1 MSKCFLFFFFHQSLP
16 HFLWPFLSPLR
27 LWILSNFCNSDAR
40 TPMAYIKI
48 QKKKKILSVT
58 SVSIPF
64 IVIFFYLLLTGGS
77 SFNKTH
83 RIIGGTK
90 NKNKKKWV
98 LTFSQAYNS
107 LVLCKIQPFKNAKNC
122 LNIRVFTYGEIVK

>member
-1 MSKCFLFFFFHQSLP
+1 MSKCFLFFFHRSLP

-40 TPMAYIKI
+40 TPMTHIKI

-58 SVSIPF
+58 SISIPF

-83 RIIGGTK
+83 RITGGTK
-90 NKNKKKWV
+90 NKNKKNEYYLFHRHIIALFNVKFN
-98 LTFSQAYNS
+98 LSKMLRTISIYG
-107 LVLCKIQPFKNAKNC
+107 
-122 LNIRVFTYGEIVK
+122 VFTYGEIVK